1 MAKSLLER
9 YGKKQISSSGKRLMS
24 SYAPVAIQYQT
35 NTQEEE
41 RDHNKGGFLGGVGY
55 TLGKLGT
62 GAFSVLEGIWDFTA
76 GGIADFFGAD
86 EWAEEQF
93 ANNIAA
99 GWNQDLDEWY
109 NPSKG
114 MQVVGDVASGISNTL
129 VGIAGAAAITY
140 FTGGAAAPYAG
151 TIAAGIMGVGA
162 AGNATSEAYAK
173 TGELGFK
180 EYAYGALSG
189 GTEMALEK
197 FTGVTG
203 KYATKLLGKQTAKT
217 VAKKSLLKGMW
228 SDFKSEFVEEAI
240 SEFVTPYYQ
249 RWTQVDPNAEKATI
263 QQIGYA
269 GLVGGLSGALMGG
282 IGTGISSAKALN
294 RGNEISKN
302 QDYTNA
308 VVGMAEKFAQY
319 ETDNNTGKE
328 AYQYISGLVADFKA
342 RNNGTGTL
350 TAMQKKLLGEMEHAS
365 VVLTYEPEIQRS
377 KEKIIANAD
386 DFAQYINSRNII
398 DGATGKPFRFA
409 NGAELTQN
417 DALVTQFAVA
427 DALGQLMLAPDS
439 VYDLVSS
446 KRTDGIMQADF
457 RNFQK
462 GGRAEHKQAVN
473 ELFGIDVDGMTY
485 EDFIET
491 IKKTDKAKF
500 DSIQGGMSARA
511 ASKKAISY
519 AKNTGAEINA
529 FDKGANIVEGT
540 TVYTSKKGVG
550 GKIIAIT
557 KTGNGYY
564 LYNGNDISKKLTKAQ
579 LLEVIDALNGV
590 APATTQTAE
599 TTAKKGQKTAKKPAV
614 QTSPTGTQTAQE
626 TKKSKPKTAPKKKAT
641 VKKKTAAV
649 KPATEKAKPTDKA
662 TQKREAIA
670 KMRKSEDT
678 TERVLAELYDNGA
691 ADYDAVSAMKDGQDL
706 STVDKVA
713 FFATGT
719 VKDYA
724 RQGLYTEKSL
734 AAAIKEYAD
743 DIRAG
748 KDVLVQVMDRAI
760 ELDGKQQPNWYKEQ
774 YHKAAES
781 TQATETTAP
790 KKVKKTSLEK
800 ARENVVKLT
809 TGKDGREQLRG
820 AFNIDG
826 KQWLSDGTF
835 VVVYTDIQENLQ
847 KAEGELPPAIAKAL
861 EDGRIDDAGKV
872 IGVKA
877 DDLRQHLPPHA
888 SRAMKYLAKLGDSY
902 YQTRLVSRVLDSL
915 KNPVAYASANIKLG
929 RFGNATPL
937 YIKAD
942 NGEAYIL
949 PVHPSQT
956 GDISENVRYT
966 ADFVKAGAT
975 ETISAQTET
984 TTPKKKTTT
993 KKTAPKAKETGTTTA
1008 KPVKEKTIHGKT
1020 YKDFT
1025 VEEFNALSE
1034 PFRNYYLAKS
1044 KKPNAI
1050 VFAQLGDFYE
1060 VFFDDA
1066 KTVANE
1072 FDLTLTGRAVNG
1084 YTDRVEM
1091 VGFPVRFFDD
1101 YKAKLNAKGLDV
1113 VKVDLDGKKVLY
1125 AAKTDSAS
1133 TTQYAISESA
1143 TQETQ
1148 LAGGKSQNL
1157 TPLQMKRAESFAR
1170 THVKGYENL
1179 TAAEKLE
1186 VEWTIASGWR
1196 FGASESDI
1204 ISLAKISAQSGVGI
1218 GFADLKATTSDGK
1231 VVSPDAVCYTS
1242 GKHLTIYLNPKSK
1255 RTVEVA
1261 TLHELT
1267 HALKGAK
1274 GYAELEKMALKYYAK
1289 HPEEKAAIDNAYRAL
1304 YQDEQL
1310 RYEKE
1315 VLPDE
1320 LTAHYIEKMLEKRN
1334 VLAQL
1339 TAEQP
1344 TFMQRCINWLKTR
1357 VDKLRGIDTQAADEV
1372 DILARKFVSTF
1383 NLNKGKITQQDKA
1396 QYALGKTYPD
1406 GVDLIDTYDE
1416 KQYNNFGWTRVNGVL
1431 SYREN
1436 GNFRAKYGEIK
1447 SGKQSGV
1454 HRTSKGEI
1462 IVETNDMEG
1471 GKHGVNNVLVF
1482 AKGSYEDYRITKVI
1496 RLKINNETELEK
1508 VRDYIYG
1515 KETDEYRKS
1524 YYQTDDIIGLLY
1536 EEEYITRHTAQDFPA
1551 YKQIK
1556 QSREKSGRNDTD
1568 SGIGAIG
1575 NGNLNSDSNNGK
1587 GKRLSGLDKSYLK
1600 LVEYGYMKTAQRM
1613 VDEEAKNAGY
1623 TIKAFHGSKSEFTF
1637 FDESKRGSNTKTET
1651 SKRWFFAAD
1660 KKTANSYY
1668 PYGTMQKIY
1677 EQHPEWKWANPETLK
1692 NKGKLYSLYLKM
1704 DNPLIVD
1711 VADYDYAAHRETA
1724 DAWMEF
1730 VEIAD
1735 KNGNDGIIL
1744 YNAMDNQLDTAARNS
1759 TVYMF
1764 RKSSQAKSADVV
1776 TYDNDGNIIPL
1787 SERFNSKKSDIRYAL
1802 PVVDSN
1808 GKALSAAQQDY
1819 FKDSK
1824 ILDEKGRLLTVYH
1837 GSPKAGF
1844 TEFTTEL
1851 EGAYFTADKNYATEY
1866 AKGDEKG
1873 VYAVYLNITKPFDTR
1888 EPAARKIFEKEFYG
1902 QWGNG
1907 APLTARGLLDWTDGA
1922 DMYDFIQEKGYDYD
1936 GIIIDEGGTPD
1947 GKGGV
1952 RDRGISYVAFHKNQ
1966 IKNTTNV
1973 KPTKTNDIR
1982 YALSVDGETTPVDIE
1997 KGKNLVALHNLSE
2010 DKLLRVVELG
2020 GFPMPSIAVTTTELP
2035 HENYGDITVVFG
2047 RETVDPESDSRNV
2060 VYDRDAWTPTTPT
2073 VDVKLNEQGV
2083 DKLIQSLK
2091 GAVEKYSAYKS
2102 NIFGFFDGKYRDNNG
2117 DYIVSEYDYSKESF
2131 GERAIRNGGIVAAY
2145 LSEKGIN
2152 VEPVYTER
2160 GFTMGWESFTREKAA
2175 ELFDFVGITKDITR
2189 DNATQEQREAILEK
2203 FIKYRAKEKLG
2214 LMRRFKKDRTLT
2226 VEQVEEVLR
2235 SEYNDGNVSQLFF
2248 MAEDFFNEKRPKDIY
2263 DEYAT
2268 LETLQSKITDKQD
2281 FYNWFWE
2288 KIEATFEK
2296 KGIDNGGDIFDRY
2309 GNRRSF
2315 EQRHYTY
2322 TAANIVKAMA
2332 KGDQEGKVPL
2342 GMTAGALAAK
2352 LSKRFDSIEDM
2363 HDAKQYLALV
2373 SEEDLKAFN
2382 DKTYE
2387 LYDEVVTAIA
2397 GKSSDFM
2404 SDSHRRDDVGDILG
2418 KCAAVKPL
2426 TIENI
2431 KRKFASETRGYN
2443 LGYRFNDE
2451 IAEQTLLLFES
2462 LKHIPTTYFEAK
2474 PRRVVK
2480 LNEIKSVLLP
2490 ESASEKLK
2498 AHLSRKNITW
2508 QVYTDGDNSRS
2519 KIIKS
2524 MDNARFALP
2533 LKGSDKVMTELPDE
2547 RVTVKDVLLGRA
2559 TKAEL
2564 ATQVKGGMSE
2574 QSEAV
2579 KVLMT
2584 NAQAALERV
2593 LTENGVADAT
2603 ARTNYIRAGKYAA
2616 HNAIETQGGQ
2626 YSLDGE
2632 TRVGDSLGKIM
2643 QPIYKAN
2650 EKDGKTYADF
2660 ELYLLH
2666 HHNIDRMA
2674 VGKPVFHDNNT
2685 PVAEQVTAAD
2695 SQAAIAELDKEYP
2708 QFRKIAEKI
2717 WKFNDN
2723 NLQLSVD
2730 SGMYSQE
2737 YADTLREMY
2746 PHYVP
2751 TPREEY
2757 ATRAAALMGKNSV
2770 WVNNAKKAAK
2780 GSSARI
2786 LPIDD
2791 MMAAQTIQKTTSARI
2806 NSLLVEMLERG
2817 DHDEF
2822 KVIATE
2828 DAEIEIDSETEVTT
2842 YEDKKKNTHQVTFYH
2857 NGKKVT
2863 AQVSRLVFKGIE
2875 AFRASSDMSDNVAL
2889 NAVAKVNSTF
2899 KKLVTSLNPFFS
2911 FFKNPI
2917 RDMQDALLYT
2927 RYSHR
2932 EYLKNYN
2939 RARQEIAH
2947 NGHYWQEAKAA
2958 GITAAS
2964 VYDYQKGIEYK
2975 QNGASAKVKR
2985 FWGKLESAS
2994 NAIEMAPRMAEY
3006 ISAREAG
3013 LSVQEALLQAQDVTT
3028 NFGRG
3033 GTFAKKLNSTVMP
3046 FLNPAIQGFSKM
3058 WRSYTGE
3065 NGKKAWVNLII
3076 RSLILGI
3083 GATALNDLL
3092 NGDDEEYENLSDY
3105 VKEQNYVIALG
3116 GGDFLKIPKGRVI
3129 GVFGNAFLR
3138 GKRYAQGETDAWEG
3152 YFGSVISSV
3161 TPVENFTR
3169 TIFSPI
3175 TDAQT
3180 NTTWY
3185 GGAIE
3190 SQKWNDTEP
3199 KNRYD
3204 ESTSKIAIWL
3214 GSVFNYSPLK
3224 IDYLL
3229 EQYTG
3234 IVGDLVLPATS
3245 TQAESGIITQNML
3258 VNSTTN
3264 SKWSTKFYSTLE
3276 DYTYK
3281 KTAGDLQAKGAV
3293 RYLNSINS
3301 TVSDMYNQKRTIQAD
3316 KTLSND
3322 EKLTQTKIIQ
3332 AAINT
3337 LMQEAIGNAEYIYG
3351 EMGKYNLA
3359 DDDVF
3364 DQAYLDSISVVMGEE
3379 YALKSYNKDVY
3390 EKATKINKLGIDYAT
3405 YYDFYF
3411 GVKNITSDKKADG
3424 STVAGSKKAK
3434 VINYVMAQNL
3444 STAQKLVLIMAQG
3457 YSIADGDV
3465 KGLTAKQ
3472 AKTTV
3477 AKYITSLNLTREE
3490 KTELAEMLGFT
3501 VKNGKIYFN

>member
-1 MAKSLLER
+1 MAKTLLD
-9 YGKKQISSSGKRLMS
+9 
-24 SYAPVAIQYQT
+24 YAPKNSASTTTSRAQGLLKYAPTTVTFTTPQV
-35 NTQEEE
+35 EE

-55 TLGKLGT
+55 TLGKFGT

-114 MQVVGDVASGISNTL
+114 MQMVGDVASGISNTL

-203 KYATKLLGKQTAKT
+203 KYATKLLGKETAKT
-217 VAKKSLLKGMW
+217 VAKQTVLRSMW
-228 SDFKSEFVEEAI
+228 SDFKSEFIEEAI
-240 SEFVTPYYQ
+240 SEFISPYYQ
-249 RWTQVDPNAEKATI
+249 RWTQVDPNAENATI

-282 IGTGISSAKALN
+282 IGTGISTVKAMN
-294 RGNEISKN
+294 RGNDISKN
-302 QDYTNA
+302 KDYTNA
-308 VVGMAEKFAQY
+308 VVNMAEKFAQY

-342 RNNGTGTL
+342 RDKGTGELTL
-350 TAMQKKLLGEMEHAS
+350 QQKKLLGQMEHAN
-365 VVLTYEPEIQRS
+365 VVLIYEPEIQRS

-409 NGAELTQN
+409 NGAELAQN

-427 DALGQLMLAPDS
+427 DALGQLMLTPES
-439 VYDLVSS
+439 VYSIVSS
-446 KRTDGIMQADF
+446 KRTDGVMQSDF

-462 GGRAEHKQAVN
+462 NGTAEYKKAVN
-473 ELFGIDVDGMTY
+473 ELFGIDVDGITY
-485 EDFIET
+485 EDFIST
-491 IKKTDKAKF
+491 IQNTDRAKF
-500 DSIQGGMSARA
+500 DSIQGGMAARA
-511 ASKKAISY
+511 SAKKAISQ
-519 AKNTGAEINA
+519 ANNTGADIGT
-529 FDKGANIVEGT
+529 FDKGANIVDGT
-540 TVYTSKKGVG
+540 SVYKSAD
-550 GKIIAIT
+550 GKIFAVT

-564 LYNGNDISKKLTKAQ
+564 VYNGKDISKKLTKAQ

-590 APATTQTAE
+590 APATTQTTE
-599 TTAKKGQKTAKKPAV
+599 TTAKTGQKTKKKPAV

-626 TKKSKPKTAPKKKAT
+626 TEKSKPKTAPKKKTAT
-641 VKKKTAAV
+641 KKKQ
-649 KPATEKAKPTDKA
+649 PATEKAKPTDKA

-713 FFATGT
+713 YFATGT

-734 AAAIKEYAD
+734 AKAIKEYAD

-774 YHKAAES
+774 YHKAAEP
-781 TQATETTAP
+781 TTA
-790 KKVKKTSLEK
+790 
-800 ARENVVKLT
+800 
-809 TGKDGREQLRG
+809 
-820 AFNIDG
+820 
-826 KQWLSDGTF
+826 
-835 VVVYTDIQENLQ
+835 
-847 KAEGELPPAIAKAL
+847 
-861 EDGRIDDAGKV
+861 
-872 IGVKA
+872 
-877 DDLRQHLPPHA
+877 
-888 SRAMKYLAKLGDSY
+888 
-902 YQTRLVSRVLDSL
+902 
-915 KNPVAYASANIKLG
+915 
-929 RFGNATPL
+929 
-937 YIKAD
+937 
-942 NGEAYIL
+942 
-949 PVHPSQT
+949 
-956 GDISENVRYT
+956 
-966 ADFVKAGAT
+966 
-975 ETISAQTET
+975 
-984 TTPKKKTTT
+984 KKKTAT
-993 KKTAPKAKETGTTTA
+993 KKTAPKAKETETTTA

-1044 KKPNAI
+1044 KNPNAI
-1050 VFAQLGDFYE
+1050 VFVQLGDFYE
-1060 VFFDDA
+1060 AFFDDA
-1066 KTVANE
+1066 KTAANE
-1072 FDLTLTGRAVNG
+1072 VELTLTGRAVNG
-1084 YTDRVEM
+1084 YADRVEM
-1091 VGFPVRFFDD
+1091 VGFPIRFFDN
-1101 YKAKLNAKGLDV
+1101 YKAKLTAKGLDV

-1125 AAKTDSAS
+1125 AAKTGAES
-1133 TTQYAISESA
+1133 TVQYAISESA

-1196 FGASESDI
+1196 YGASESDI
-1204 ISLAKISAQSGVGI
+1204 LSLAKISAQSGVGI

-1274 GYAELEKMALKYYAK
+1274 GYAELEKMALEYYAK
-1289 HPEEKAAIDNAYRAL
+1289 HPEEKAVIDNAYRAL
-1304 YQDEQL
+1304 YQNEQL

-1357 VDKLRGIDTQAADEV
+1357 VDKLRGVDTQAADEV

-1383 NLNKGKITQQDKA
+1383 NLNKGKIMQQDKA

-1416 KQYNNFGWTRVNGVL
+1416 KQYNNFGWARVNGVL

-1515 KETDEYRKS
+1515 QETDEYRKS

-1776 TYDNDGNIIPL
+1776 TYDNDGNVIPL
-1787 SERFNSKKSDIRYAL
+1787 SERFNSKKPDIRYAL
-1802 PVVDSN
+1802 PVVDSD

-1824 ILDEKGRLLTVYH
+1824 VRDDKGRLLTVYH

-1866 AKGDEKG
+1866 AKGDKKG
-1873 VYAVYLNITKPFDTR
+1873 VYAVYLNIKKPFDTR

-1982 YALSVDGETTPVDIE
+1982 YALSIDGETTPVGIE

-2235 SEYNDGNVSQLFF
+2235 GEYNDGNVSQLFF

-2547 RVTVKDVLLGRA
+2547 RVTIKDVLRGRA

-2564 ATQVKGGMSE
+2564 ATQVKGGMAE
-2574 QSEAV
+2574 TSEAV

-2666 HHNIDRMA
+2666 YHNIDRMA
-2674 VGKPVFHDNNT
+2674 VGKPVFGDD
-2685 PVAEQVTAAD
+2685 VTAAD
-2695 SQAAIAELDKEYP
+2695 SQTAIAELDKEYP

-2751 TPREEY
+2751 TFREEY
-2757 ATRAAALMGKNSV
+2757 ATRAAALMGKNNV

-2828 DAEIEIDSETEVTT
+2828 DAEIQIDDDTQVTT
-2842 YEDKKKNTHQVTFYH
+2842 HEDKTKNTHQVTFYH

-2975 QNGASAKVKR
+2975 QNDAGAKVKR

-3152 YFGSVISSV
+3152 YFDSVMSSV

-3301 TVSDMYNQKRTIQAD
+3301 TVSDMYNKKRTIQAD

-3457 YSIADGDV
+3457 YSITDGDV

>member
-1 MAKSLLER
+1 MAKQSLLEL
-9 YGKKQISSSGKRLMS
+9 YGGATRGVSPSKQSLAEL
-24 SYAPVAIQYQT
+24 YNFTP
-35 NTQEEE
+35 TQPTTPQKDE
-41 RDHNKGGFLGGVGY
+41 RDHNTGGFFGGVGY
-55 TLGKLGT
+55 TLGKFGT

-203 KYATKLLGKQTAKT
+203 KYATKLLGKETAKT
-217 VAKKSLLKGMW
+217 VAKQTVLKGIV
-228 SDFKSEFVEEAI
+228 SDFKSEFIEEAI
-240 SEFVTPYYQ
+240 SEFITPYYQ
-249 RWTQVDPNAEKATI
+249 RWTQVDPNAENATI

-294 RGNEISKN
+294 RGSEISKN

-308 VVGMAEKFAQY
+308 VVSMAEKFAQY
-319 ETDNNTGKE
+319 ETENNTGKE

-342 RNNGTGTL
+342 RDNGTGTL
-350 TAMQKKLLGEMEHAS
+350 TAMQKKLLGQMEHAS

-377 KEKIIANAD
+377 KEKIIASAD

-398 DGATGKPFRFA
+398 DGATGKPFHFA
-409 NGAELTQN
+409 NGAELVKN

-427 DALGQLMLAPDS
+427 DALGQLMLTPES
-439 VYDLVSS
+439 VYSIVSS
-446 KRTDGIMQADF
+446 KRTDGVMQSDF

-462 GGRAEHKQAVN
+462 NGTAEYKKAVN
-473 ELFGIDVDGMTY
+473 ELFGIDVDGITY
-485 EDFIET
+485 EDFIST
-491 IKKTDKAKF
+491 IQNTDRAKF
-500 DSIQGGMSARA
+500 DSIQGGMAARA
-511 ASKKAISY
+511 SAKKAISQ
-519 AKNTGAEINA
+519 ANNTGADIGT

-540 TVYTSKKGVG
+540 SVYKSAD
-550 GKIIAIT
+550 GKIYAVT
-557 KTGNGYY
+557 KQGDNYY
-564 LYNGNDISKKLTKAQ
+564 LYNGKDISKKLTKVQ

-590 APATTQTAE
+590 APATKQATE
-599 TTAKKGQKTAKKPAV
+599 TTAKKGQKTAKKPTA
-614 QTSPTGTQTAQE
+614 QTSPTGTQTTQE
-626 TKKSKPKTAPKKKAT
+626 TEKSKPKTAPKKKAT

-649 KPATEKAKPTDKA
+649 KPATEKAKPADKA

-670 KMRKSEDT
+670 KMRESEDT

-713 FFATGT
+713 YFATGT

-734 AAAIKEYAD
+734 AKAIKEYAD

-774 YHKAAES
+774 YHKAAEP
-781 TQATETTAP
+781 TTA
-790 KKVKKTSLEK
+790 
-800 ARENVVKLT
+800 
-809 TGKDGREQLRG
+809 
-820 AFNIDG
+820 
-826 KQWLSDGTF
+826 
-835 VVVYTDIQENLQ
+835 
-847 KAEGELPPAIAKAL
+847 
-861 EDGRIDDAGKV
+861 
-872 IGVKA
+872 
-877 DDLRQHLPPHA
+877 
-888 SRAMKYLAKLGDSY
+888 
-902 YQTRLVSRVLDSL
+902 
-915 KNPVAYASANIKLG
+915 
-929 RFGNATPL
+929 
-937 YIKAD
+937 
-942 NGEAYIL
+942 
-949 PVHPSQT
+949 
-956 GDISENVRYT
+956 
-966 ADFVKAGAT
+966 
-975 ETISAQTET
+975 
-984 TTPKKKTTT
+984 KKKTAT
-993 KKTAPKAKETGTTTA
+993 KKTAPKAKETETTTA

-1044 KKPNAI
+1044 KNPNAI
-1050 VFAQLGDFYE
+1050 VFVQLGDFYE
-1060 VFFDDA
+1060 AFFDDA
-1066 KTVANE
+1066 KTAANE
-1072 FDLTLTGRAVNG
+1072 VELTLTGRAVNG
-1084 YTDRVEM
+1084 YADRVEM
-1091 VGFPVRFFDD
+1091 VGFPIRFFDN

-1125 AAKTDSAS
+1125 AAKTGAES
-1133 TTQYAISESA
+1133 TVQYAISESA

-1196 FGASESDI
+1196 YGASESDI
-1204 ISLAKISAQSGVGI
+1204 LSLAKISAQSGVGI

-1274 GYAELEKMALKYYAK
+1274 GYAELEKMALEYYAK
-1289 HPEEKAAIDNAYRAL
+1289 HPEEKAVIDNAYRAL
-1304 YQDEQL
+1304 YQNEQL

-1357 VDKLRGIDTQAADEV
+1357 VDKLRGVDTQAADEV

-1383 NLNKGKITQQDKA
+1383 NLNKGKIMQQDKA

-1416 KQYNNFGWTRVNGVL
+1416 KQYNNFGWARVNGVL

-1515 KETDEYRKS
+1515 QETDEYRKS

-1776 TYDNDGNIIPL
+1776 TYDNDGNVIPL
-1787 SERFNSKKSDIRYAL
+1787 SERFNSKKPDIRYAL
-1802 PVVDSN
+1802 PVVDSD

-1824 ILDEKGRLLTVYH
+1824 VRDDKGRLLTVYH

-1866 AKGDEKG
+1866 AKGDKKG
-1873 VYAVYLNITKPFDTR
+1873 VYAVYLNIKKPFDTR

-1982 YALSVDGETTPVDIE
+1982 YALSIDGETTPVGIE

-2235 SEYNDGNVSQLFF
+2235 GEYNDGNVSQLFF

-2533 LKGSDKVMTELPDE
+2533 LKGSDKVTTELPNGKTTIKDVITRKATATE
-2547 RVTVKDVLLGRA
+2547 LAAQVKDSSKEFTEGW
-2559 TKAEL
+2559 
-2564 ATQVKGGMSE
+2564 QVSF
-2574 QSEAV
+2574 
-2579 KVLMT
+2579 T
-2584 NAQAALERV
+2584 NAQAAVERV
-2593 LTENGVADAT
+2593 MKEAGIQDAT
-2603 ARTNYIRAGKYAA
+2603 AITNYVRAGK
-2616 HNAIETQGGQ
+2616 NAGMNALEVDGAQFT
-2626 YSLDGE
+2626 LDGE
-2632 TRVGDSLGKIM
+2632 TRVGDSWGKIW

-2660 ELYLLH
+2660 QLYLLH
-2666 HHNIDRMA
+2666 WHNIDRMA

-2685 PVAEQVTAAD
+2685 PIAEQVTAAD
-2695 SQAAIAELDKEYP
+2695 SQTAIAELDKEYP
-2708 QFRKIAEKI
+2708 QFRKIAEKV
-2717 WKFNDN
+2717 WKFSDN
-2723 NLQLSVD
+2723 NLQLNVD
-2730 SGMYSQE
+2730 SGQYSQE

-2751 TPREEY
+2751 TGRVEHS
-2757 ATRAAALMGKNSV
+2757 GGVSV
-2770 WVNNAKKAAK
+2770 IQGRNDIRVNNDKKRAV
-2780 GSSARI
+2780 GSGKQI

-2791 MMAAQTIQKTTSARI
+2791 MVAQQTIQKYQSARI
-2806 NSLLVEMLERG
+2806 NKMFVELLNGNSHE
-2817 DHDEF
+2817 EF
-2822 KVIATE
+2822 RVVSSE
-2828 DAEIEIDSETEVTT
+2828 DISVDIDTDTLVKT
-2842 YEDKKKNTHQVTFYH
+2842 YEDKAKNTHQITFYH
-2857 NGKKVT
+2857 DGKRITVET
-2863 AQVSRLVFKGIE
+2863 SRNFWKGID
-2875 AFRASSDMSDNVAL
+2875 AIQPSSNNEFNNGAL
-2889 NAVAKVNSTF
+2889 RILAKVNSGF

-2911 FFKNPI
+2911 YFRNVA
-2917 RDMQDALLYT
+2917 RDLQTAGMYT
-2927 RYSHR
+2927 RYKWVD
-2932 EYLKNYN
+2932 YV
-2939 RARQEIAH
+2939 RALQDAKKQIQS
-2947 NGHYWQEAKAA
+2947 NGKYWQEAKAA
-2958 GITAAS
+2958 GILSAS
-2964 VYDYQKGIEYK
+2964 VYDYERGLTYK
-2975 QNGASAKVKR
+2975 KEKNLLKR
-2985 FWGKLESAS
+2985 AGEWAERGSSNLEM
-2994 NAIEMAPRMAEY
+2994 IPRLAEY
-3006 ISAREAG
+3006 ILSRKSG
-3013 LSVQEALLQAQDVTT
+3013 LSVQESLLRGQDVTT

-3033 GTFAKKLNSTVMP
+3033 GTIAKKLNATVMP

-3058 WRSYTGE
+3058 WRAYTG
-3065 NGKKAWVNLII
+3065 KDAARSLANLIM
-3076 RSLILGI
+3076 RTAILGV
-3083 GATALNDLL
+3083 GLSALNDLL

-3116 GGDFLKIPKGRVI
+3116 GGDFLKIPKGREAGIVGEI
-3129 GVFGNAFLR
+3129 YLR
-3138 GKRYAQGETDAWEG
+3138 TKRALNGDENAWEG
-3152 YFGSVISSV
+3152 YVSNILSSV
-3161 TPVENFTR
+3161 TPTDNVTR
-3169 TIFSPI
+3169 TIFSPF
-3175 TDAQT
+3175 TDIAT

-3190 SQKWNDTEP
+3190 SEKWSDTRP
-3199 KNRYD
+3199 TDRYD
-3204 ESTSKIAIWL
+3204 ESTSSIAIWL
-3214 GSVFNYSPLK
+3214 GKMFNYSPVK
-3224 IDYLL
+3224 IHYLL
-3229 EQYTG
+3229 DQYSG
-3234 IVGDLVLPATS
+3234 IVGDVLLPLT
-3245 TQAESGIITQNML
+3245 TIQAEKGIFAKNML
-3258 VNSTTN
+3258 TNSTTN
-3264 SKWSTKFYSTLE
+3264 SKWSDKFYGAIE
-3276 DYTYK
+3276 EYTYK
-3281 KTAGDLQAKGAV
+3281 KTDGDDKAKATLK
-3293 RYLNSINS
+3293 YLNAVKSEIS
-3301 TVSDMYNQKRTIQAD
+3301 AMYKNKQDIQAD
-3316 KTLSND
+3316 TSLSND
-3322 EKLTQTKIIQ
+3322 EKLKQTQILQ
-3332 AAINT
+3332 ATINLT
-3337 LMQEAIGNAEYIYG
+3337 MQESLENAKYLYAVLEDYDLSEDNFDMSYLRAIRGVISAE
-3351 EMGKYNLA
+3351 
-3359 DDDVF
+3359 F
-3364 DQAYLDSISVVMGEE
+3364 
-3379 YALKSYNKDVY
+3379 ALKSYNKKVY
-3390 EKATKINKLGIDYAT
+3390 EKAVTFNKFGINYDTYFDY
-3405 YYDFYF
+3405 YF
-3411 GVKNITSDKKADG
+3411 GLKEMEGEKDKNGETIS
-3424 STVAGSKKAK
+3424 GSKKKA
-3434 VINYVMAQNL
+3434 VIEYVL
-3444 STAQKLVLIMAQG
+3444 SQDLPMAQKLILLMTQYKI
-3457 YSIADGDV
+3457 SDGDI
-3465 KGLTAKQ
+3465 KGLSAEYVKLS
-3472 AKTTV
+3472 V
-3477 AKYITSLNLTREE
+3477 AKYITKLDLTREE
-3490 KTELAEMLGFT
+3490 KAELAQLVGFT
-3501 VKNGKIYFN
+3501 VKNGKIYYK

>member
-1 MAKSLLER
+1 MAKQSISELFGGTTR
-9 YGKKQISSSGKRLMS
+9 GISPNKQSISNFLG
-24 SYAPVAIQYQT
+24 YTPTQT
-35 NTQEEE
+35 QPQKDE

-203 KYATKLLGKQTAKT
+203 KYATKLLGKETAKT

-240 SEFVTPYYQ
+240 SEFITPYYQ
-249 RWTQVDPNAEKATI
+249 RWTQVDPNAENATI

-328 AYQYISGLVADFKA
+328 AYQYISQLVADFKA
-342 RNNGTGTL
+342 RDNGTGTL

-409 NGAELTQN
+409 NGAELVQN
-417 DALVTQFAVA
+417 DGLVTQFAVA

-564 LYNGNDISKKLTKAQ
+564 LYNGEDISKKLTKAQ

-590 APATTQTAE
+590 APATSQATE
-599 TTAKKGQKTAKKPAV
+599 TTAKKGQKTAKKPTA

-626 TKKSKPKTAPKKKAT
+626 TEKSKPKTAPKKKAT

-649 KPATEKAKPTDKA
+649 KPATEKAKLTDKA

-713 FFATGT
+713 YFATGT

-734 AAAIKEYAD
+734 AKAIKEYAD

-781 TQATETTAP
+781 TQATETAKP
-790 KKVKKTSLEK
+790 KKVKASSLSK
-800 ARENVVKLT
+800 ARENLLKFVLR
-809 TGKDGREQLRG
+809 KDNGREALRG
-820 AFNIDG
+820 AFMINS
-826 KQWLSDGTF
+826 KQYLSDGYF
-835 VVVYTDIQENLQ
+835 AVAY
-847 KAEGELPPAIAKAL
+847 
-861 EDGRIDDAGKV
+861 DDAMEGLTQAKGEPMAILEKIIEAHRTTDAARSV
-872 IGVKA
+872 NVDMDAIRENYPPRGA
-877 DDLRQHLPPHA
+877 D
-888 SRAMKYLAKLGDSY
+888 SMEYLAKLGDSY
-902 YQTRLVSRVLDSL
+902 FQTQLVRKVGETL
-915 KNPVAYASANIKLG
+915 KNPVFYVANKMQKG
-929 RFGNATPL
+929 VNAPFTEGML

-942 NGEAYIL
+942 NGEAVIL
-949 PVHPSQT
+949 PIMPDKKGSLPS
-956 GDISENVRYT
+956 EVVRYT
-966 ADFVKAGAT
+966 ADFVKTGAT
-975 ETISAQTET
+975 ETISTQKRT
-984 TTPKKKTTT
+984 TAPKKKTTT
-993 KKTAPKAKETGTTTA
+993 KKTAPKTKATETTTA
-1008 KPVKEKTIHGKT
+1008 KPVKEKTIHGKS

-1025 VEEFNALSE
+1025 VEEFKALSA

-1066 KTVANE
+1066 KTLANE
-1072 FDLTLTGRAVNG
+1072 FELTLTGRAVNG

-1133 TTQYAISESA
+1133 TTQYAISENA

-1196 FGASESDI
+1196 YGASESDI
-1204 ISLAKISAQSGVGI
+1204 LSLAKISAQSGVGI

-1267 HALKGAK
+1267 HALKGVK
-1274 GYAELEKMALKYYAK
+1274 GYGELEKMALEYYAK
-1289 HPEEKAAIDNAYRAL
+1289 HPEEKTAIDNAYRAL
-1304 YQDEQL
+1304 YQNEQL

-1416 KQYNNFGWTRVNGVL
+1416 KQYNNFGWARVNGVL

-1436 GNFRAKYGEIK
+1436 GNFRTKYGEIK

-1556 QSREKSGRNDTD
+1556 QSREKSGRNDAD

-1575 NGNLNSDSNNGK
+1575 NGSLNSDSNNGK

-1764 RKSSQAKSADVV
+1764 RKSSQAKSADIV
-1776 TYDNDGNIIPL
+1776 TYDNDGNVIPL
-1787 SERFNSKKSDIRYAL
+1787 SERFNSKKPDIRYAL
-1802 PVVDSN
+1802 PVVDSD

-1866 AKGDEKG
+1866 AKGDKKG

-2152 VEPVYTER
+2152 IEPVYTER

-2189 DNATQEQREAILEK
+2189 DNATQEQREVILEK

-2268 LETLQSKITDKQD
+2268 LETLQSKITDKKD

-2352 LSKRFDSIEDM
+2352 LSKRFDSVEDI

-2508 QVYTDGDNSRS
+2508 QVYGDGDNSRS
-2519 KIIKS
+2519 KLIKS

-2547 RVTVKDVLLGRA
+2547 KVTIKDVLQGRA

-2574 QSEAV
+2574 TSEAV

-2674 VGKPVFHDNNT
+2674 VGKPVFGDD
-2685 PVAEQVTAAD
+2685 VTAAD
-2695 SQAAIAELDKEYP
+2695 SQTAIAELDKEYP

-2751 TPREEY
+2751 TFREEY
-2757 ATRAAALMGKNSV
+2757 ATRAAALMGKNNV

-2828 DAEIEIDSETEVTT
+2828 DAEIQIDDDTQVTT
-2842 YEDKKKNTHQVTFYH
+2842 YEDKTKNTHQVTFYH

-2975 QNGASAKVKR
+2975 QNGAGAKVKR

-3152 YFGSVISSV
+3152 YFDSVMSSV

-3390 EKATKINKLGIDYAT
+3390 EKAVKINKLGIDYAT

>member
-1 MAKSLLER
+1 MAKTLLD
-9 YGKKQISSSGKRLMS
+9 
-24 SYAPVAIQYQT
+24 YAPKNSASATTSRAQGLLKYAPTAVTFTTPQI
-35 NTQEEE
+35 EE

-203 KYATKLLGKQTAKT
+203 KYATKLLGKETAKT

-240 SEFVTPYYQ
+240 SEFITPYYQ
-249 RWTQVDPNAEKATI
+249 RWTQVDPNAENATI

-282 IGTGISSAKALN
+282 IGTGISSVKAMN

-302 QDYTNA
+302 QEYTNA

-328 AYQYISGLVADFKA
+328 AYQYISQLVADFKA
-342 RNNGTGTL
+342 RDNGTGAL
-350 TAMQKKLLGEMEHAS
+350 TTYQKKLLGQMEHAS

-377 KEKIIANAD
+377 KEKIIADAD
-386 DFAQYINSRNII
+386 NFAQYINSRNII
-398 DGATGKPFRFA
+398 DGDTGKPFHFA
-409 NGAELTQN
+409 SGAELTQN
-417 DALVTQFAVA
+417 DGLVTQFAVA
-427 DALGQLMLAPDS
+427 DALGQLMLTPDS

-462 GGRAEHKQAVN
+462 GGRVEHKQAVN

-519 AKNTGAEINA
+519 ANNTGADIGT
-529 FDKGANIVEGT
+529 FDKGANIVDGT
-540 TVYTSKKGVG
+540 SVYKSKD
-550 GKIIAIT
+550 GKVFAIT

-564 LYNGNDISKKLTKAQ
+564 LYNGKDISKKLTKAQ
-579 LLEVIDALNGV
+579 LLEVIDALNGI
-590 APATTQTAE
+590 APATNQTTE
-599 TTAKKGQKTAKKPAV
+599 TTAKKGQKTTKKPTA

-626 TKKSKPKTAPKKKAT
+626 TEKSKPKTAPKKKAT

-734 AAAIKEYAD
+734 AKAIKEFAD

-781 TQATETTAP
+781 TQATET
-790 KKVKKTSLEK
+790 VK
-800 ARENVVKLT
+800 
-809 TGKDGREQLRG
+809 
-820 AFNIDG
+820 
-826 KQWLSDGTF
+826 
-835 VVVYTDIQENLQ
+835 
-847 KAEGELPPAIAKAL
+847 
-861 EDGRIDDAGKV
+861 
-872 IGVKA
+872 
-877 DDLRQHLPPHA
+877 
-888 SRAMKYLAKLGDSY
+888 
-902 YQTRLVSRVLDSL
+902 
-915 KNPVAYASANIKLG
+915 
-929 RFGNATPL
+929 
-937 YIKAD
+937 
-942 NGEAYIL
+942 
-949 PVHPSQT
+949 
-956 GDISENVRYT
+956 
-966 ADFVKAGAT
+966 
-975 ETISAQTET
+975 
-984 TTPKKKTTT
+984 PKKKTTT
-993 KKTAPKAKETGTTTA
+993 KKTAPKTKATETTTK
-1008 KPVKEKTIHGKT
+1008 KPVKEKTIHGKS

-1025 VEEFNALSE
+1025 VEEFNALSA
-1034 PFRNYYLAKS
+1034 PFRGYYLAKS

-1084 YTDRVEM
+1084 YADRVEM

-1125 AAKTDSAS
+1125 AAKTGAES
-1133 TTQYAISESA
+1133 TVQYAISESA

-1196 FGASESDI
+1196 YGASESDI
-1204 ISLAKISAQSGVGI
+1204 LSLAKISAQSGVGI

-1274 GYAELEKMALKYYAK
+1274 GYAELEKMALEYYAK
-1289 HPEEKAAIDNAYRAL
+1289 HPEEKAVIDNAYRAL
-1304 YQDEQL
+1304 YQNEQL

-1357 VDKLRGIDTQAADEV
+1357 VDKLRGVDTQAADEV

-1416 KQYNNFGWTRVNGVL
+1416 KQYNNFGWARVNGVL

-1515 KETDEYRKS
+1515 QETDEYRKS

-1536 EEEYITRHTAQDFPA
+1536 EEEYITQHTAQDFPA

-1556 QSREKSGRNDTD
+1556 QSREKSGGNDTD

-1637 FDESKRGSNTKTET
+1637 FDESKRGGNTKTET

-1776 TYDNDGNIIPL
+1776 TYDNDGNVIPL
-1787 SERFNSKKSDIRYAL
+1787 SERFNSKKPDIRYAL
-1802 PVVDSN
+1802 PVVDSD

-1824 ILDEKGRLLTVYH
+1824 VRDDKGRLLTVYH

-1866 AKGDEKG
+1866 AKGDKKG
-1873 VYAVYLNITKPFDTR
+1873 VYAVYLNIKKPFDTR

-1982 YALSVDGETTPVDIE
+1982 YALSIDGETTPVGIE

-2047 RETVDPESDSRNV
+2047 RETIDPESDSRNV

-2418 KCAAVKPL
+2418 KCAAIKPL

-2490 ESASEKLK
+2490 ESVSEKLK
-2498 AHLSRKNITW
+2498 VHLSRKNITW
-2508 QVYTDGDNSRS
+2508 QVYTDGDNS
-2519 KIIKS
+2519 
-2524 MDNARFALP
+2524 
-2533 LKGSDKVMTELPDE
+2533 
-2547 RVTVKDVLLGRA
+2547 
-2559 TKAEL
+2559 
-2564 ATQVKGGMSE
+2564 
-2574 QSEAV
+2574 
-2579 KVLMT
+2579 
-2584 NAQAALERV
+2584 
-2593 LTENGVADAT
+2593 
-2603 ARTNYIRAGKYAA
+2603 
-2616 HNAIETQGGQ
+2616 
-2626 YSLDGE
+2626 
-2632 TRVGDSLGKIM
+2632 
-2643 QPIYKAN
+2643 
-2650 EKDGKTYADF
+2650 
-2660 ELYLLH
+2660 
-2666 HHNIDRMA
+2666 
-2674 VGKPVFHDNNT
+2674 
-2685 PVAEQVTAAD
+2685 
-2695 SQAAIAELDKEYP
+2695 
-2708 QFRKIAEKI
+2708 
-2717 WKFNDN
+2717 
-2723 NLQLSVD
+2723 
-2730 SGMYSQE
+2730 
-2737 YADTLREMY
+2737 
-2746 PHYVP
+2746 
-2751 TPREEY
+2751 
-2757 ATRAAALMGKNSV
+2757 
-2770 WVNNAKKAAK
+2770 
-2780 GSSARI
+2780 
-2786 LPIDD
+2786 
-2791 MMAAQTIQKTTSARI
+2791 
-2806 NSLLVEMLERG
+2806 
-2817 DHDEF
+2817 
-2822 KVIATE
+2822 
-2828 DAEIEIDSETEVTT
+2828 
-2842 YEDKKKNTHQVTFYH
+2842 
-2857 NGKKVT
+2857 
-2863 AQVSRLVFKGIE
+2863 
-2875 AFRASSDMSDNVAL
+2875 
-2889 NAVAKVNSTF
+2889 
-2899 KKLVTSLNPFFS
+2899 
-2911 FFKNPI
+2911 
-2917 RDMQDALLYT
+2917 
-2927 RYSHR
+2927 
-2932 EYLKNYN
+2932 
-2939 RARQEIAH
+2939 
-2947 NGHYWQEAKAA
+2947 
-2958 GITAAS
+2958 
-2964 VYDYQKGIEYK
+2964 
-2975 QNGASAKVKR
+2975 
-2985 FWGKLESAS
+2985 
-2994 NAIEMAPRMAEY
+2994 
-3006 ISAREAG
+3006 
-3013 LSVQEALLQAQDVTT
+3013 
-3028 NFGRG
+3028 
-3033 GTFAKKLNSTVMP
+3033 
-3046 FLNPAIQGFSKM
+3046 
-3058 WRSYTGE
+3058 
-3065 NGKKAWVNLII
+3065 
-3076 RSLILGI
+3076 
-3083 GATALNDLL
+3083 
-3092 NGDDEEYENLSDY
+3092 
-3105 VKEQNYVIALG
+3105 
-3116 GGDFLKIPKGRVI
+3116 
-3129 GVFGNAFLR
+3129 
-3138 GKRYAQGETDAWEG
+3138 
-3152 YFGSVISSV
+3152 
-3161 TPVENFTR
+3161 
-3169 TIFSPI
+3169 
-3175 TDAQT
+3175 
-3180 NTTWY
+3180 
-3185 GGAIE
+3185 
-3190 SQKWNDTEP
+3190 
-3199 KNRYD
+3199 
-3204 ESTSKIAIWL
+3204 
-3214 GSVFNYSPLK
+3214 
-3224 IDYLL
+3224 
-3229 EQYTG
+3229 
-3234 IVGDLVLPATS
+3234 
-3245 TQAESGIITQNML
+3245 
-3258 VNSTTN
+3258 
-3264 SKWSTKFYSTLE
+3264 
-3276 DYTYK
+3276 
-3281 KTAGDLQAKGAV
+3281 
-3293 RYLNSINS
+3293 
-3301 TVSDMYNQKRTIQAD
+3301 
-3316 KTLSND
+3316 
-3322 EKLTQTKIIQ
+3322 
-3332 AAINT
+3332 
-3337 LMQEAIGNAEYIYG
+3337 
-3351 EMGKYNLA
+3351 
-3359 DDDVF
+3359 
-3364 DQAYLDSISVVMGEE
+3364 
-3379 YALKSYNKDVY
+3379 
-3390 EKATKINKLGIDYAT
+3390 
-3405 YYDFYF
+3405 
-3411 GVKNITSDKKADG
+3411 
-3424 STVAGSKKAK
+3424 
-3434 VINYVMAQNL
+3434 
-3444 STAQKLVLIMAQG
+3444 
-3457 YSIADGDV
+3457 
-3465 KGLTAKQ
+3465 
-3472 AKTTV
+3472 
-3477 AKYITSLNLTREE
+3477 
-3490 KTELAEMLGFT
+3490 
-3501 VKNGKIYFN
+3501 